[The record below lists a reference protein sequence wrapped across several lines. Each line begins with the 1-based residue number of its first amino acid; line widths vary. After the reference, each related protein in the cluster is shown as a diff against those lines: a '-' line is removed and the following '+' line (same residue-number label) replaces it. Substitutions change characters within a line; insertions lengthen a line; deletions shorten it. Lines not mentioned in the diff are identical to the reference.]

1 MRRARQSERGGGAR
15 RRGRAV
21 ARIGSLRCNQVDP
34 ADALSL
40 DVCCH
45 LDALGALARLLRP
58 KEQ

>member
-1 MRRARQSERGGGAR
+1 MGMRILANFEYAPKYTWILGIHEALGLS
-15 RRGRAV
+15 
-21 ARIGSLRCNQVDP
+21 
-34 ADALSL
+34 LSL